1 MRINTSHITSI
12 YIGAD
17 GCTLKADFENGKGCQ
32 IARYDVDRFSKI
44 ALNFIGIVVR
54 NKVFRCKSCGK
65 IYPEYV
71 PDVCRRCGKELTEEM
86 NPEEARILRP
96 QYTDLVEKVVAKK
109 GLLGWRVLRTD
120 DTERSAD

>member
-1 MRINTSHITSI
+1 MR
-12 YIGAD
+12 
-17 GCTLKADFENGKGCQ
+17 
-32 IARYDVDRFSKI
+32 
-44 ALNFIGIVVR
+44 VR
-54 NKVFRCKSCGK
+54 NNDFATLRIKRIPYLFAGYQKVFRCKSCGK

-71 PDVCRRCGKELTEEM
+71 PDACRRCGKELTEEM

>member
-1 MRINTSHITSI
+1 M
-12 YIGAD
+12 Y
-17 GCTLKADFENGKGCQ
+17 E
-32 IARYDVDRFSKI
+32 
-44 ALNFIGIVVR
+44 IV
-54 NKVFRCKSCGK
+54 SDSDTG
-65 IYPEYV
+65 
-71 PDVCRRCGKELTEEM
+71 EEM

>member
-1 MRINTSHITSI
+1 MFIVAKDGKSIINTSHITGI

-71 PDVCRRCGKELTEEM
+71 PDLWWRLCRQNAPFDGFYKPTRRGS
-86 NPEEARILRP
+86 RP
-96 QYTDLVEKVVAKK
+96 VVH
-109 GLLGWRVLRTD
+109 R
-120 DTERSAD
+120 